1 MWRCKIRQVGYY
13 MYKFIMNKMK
23 KELSFVFFSLIVMI
37 FFFPP
42 GGETCF
48 WCST

>member
-1 MWRCKIRQVGYY
+1 MHTFIR
-13 MYKFIMNKMK
+13 NKVK
-23 KELSFVFFSLIVMI
+23 KSYHSVFFSLIVMI
-37 FFFPP
+37 FFP